1 MSVVSDIISQTNSV
15 IFADDTDVFQNLISI
30 RSSEDNTE
38 FKTVVKL
45 DLEQNTEIKTADLQA
60 TQ

>member
-15 IFADDTDVFQNLISI
+15 IFADYTDVFQNLISI

>member
-1 MSVVSDIISQTNSV
+1 MSVVSDIMSQTNSV

>member
-1 MSVVSDIISQTNSV
+1 MSVVSDIMSQTNSV

-30 RSSEDNTE
+30 RSSEDNIE